1 LVRIALEAI
10 RSTDDFIRGASEALR
25 EALRLSLSVP
35 SQSPIAQMTELLRVR
50 IPDPENLL
58 KLSPVLLVDGPPGC
72 GKTTLLRVLSIR
84 LANLGR
90 AVAYLSCA
98 QLSPEDESSELL
110 DLVARFARTTA
121 KDSEKPSETV
131 LVVDGLDESAF
142 DMSRKILNGADLF
155 SNVVVSC
162 RSAFQTELR
171 PRVPKLTLSPFND
184 DERDEFFKKW
194 FSQRTD
200 LVTKA
205 RDAIQ
210 EHADIAIHSR
220 LPLIATILAA
230 LLENGIEPKT
240 RADVYSM
247 RLELLLSRWDKL
259 RGVRRLEVDIPEA
272 KRRFLRYLAYWLHAS
287 AGRRRLITSEELR
300 QVYEESLG
308 KWGYQRSF
316 EMVLRDLVQGSG
328 ILIEERPDLYSLG
341 HLTFQEHLAG
351 EYLALQCGV
360 DQVAERFHDDW
371 WEEPLKFYASIKGDI
386 TELMD
391 CLLQKGPIGSVIE
404 QLGAMLRYAPYTSPG
419 ALEAYA
425 FERRDLAAEAAK
437 DEGSS

>member
-1 LVRIALEAI
+1 MGHDRKKHNKMQCLILTPI
-10 RSTDDFIRGASEALR
+10 

-162 RSAFQTELR
+162 RSACQTELR
-171 PRVPKLTLSPFND
+171 PRDPKLTLSPFND

-220 LPLIATILAA
+220 LPLIATIQI
-230 LLENGIEPKT
+230 G
-240 RADVYSM
+240 RAHV
-247 RLELLLSRWDKL
+247 
-259 RGVRRLEVDIPEA
+259 
-272 KRRFLRYLAYWLHAS
+272 
-287 AGRRRLITSEELR
+287 
-300 QVYEESLG
+300 
-308 KWGYQRSF
+308 
-316 EMVLRDLVQGSG
+316 
-328 ILIEERPDLYSLG
+328 
-341 HLTFQEHLAG
+341 
-351 EYLALQCGV
+351 
-360 DQVAERFHDDW
+360 
-371 WEEPLKFYASIKGDI
+371 
-386 TELMD
+386 
-391 CLLQKGPIGSVIE
+391 
-404 QLGAMLRYAPYTSPG
+404 
-419 ALEAYA
+419 
-425 FERRDLAAEAAK
+425 
-437 DEGSS
+437 